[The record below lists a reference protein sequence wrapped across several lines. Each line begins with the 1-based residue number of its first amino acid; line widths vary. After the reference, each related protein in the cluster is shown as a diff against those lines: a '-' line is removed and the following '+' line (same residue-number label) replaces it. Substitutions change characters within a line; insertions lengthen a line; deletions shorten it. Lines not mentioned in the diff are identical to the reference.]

1 MQQMAGSEPNLLQA
15 KEDSSLPANMK
26 SLQSL
31 IHTGVSPPQ
40 GQTNPVPTMSLLS
53 LNNQPGWSVCSALCV
68 LILLL
73 PDAKADNLNAT
84 SRNGGGSQCGEYSNQ
99 HFFIY
104 QVMENGM
111 CRLVATLPQL
121 DEQRCP
127 DMFRCTDEV
136 SYWLHENEE
145 RKQQIVA
152 MRETISALQEELRNH
167 RHRIRVLELQAVSP
181 HTAAET
187 RSPAG
192 AFSGHRWTESEDKHH
207 LNVSV
212 EQRFHELEVHYAEAT
227 TLLNLQGTL
236 ILELQDQ
243 VHNLTLL
250 VDDVKRGPGCLI
262 NVVHPNPLMSRQ
274 EALHPETQHVRNCP
288 IDCASIY
295 YNGVRRSGLYTVVPF
310 LAGRSVEVYCDMD
323 TDGGGWTVIQRRVD
337 GSVSFDRSWR
347 DYRDGFGDL
356 HSEFWLGNDHIH
368 DLSTQGDYSLRVNLE
383 DWSNK
388 YKHAVYQSFSVEDE
402 EHQYRLHVSGFS
414 GSVQDSFSWYH
425 DKQGFSTP
433 DSGNICAEI
442 SHGGW
447 WYNQCFY
454 ANLNGFYY
462 RGGHYTP
469 QGRGPLGPD
478 GIVWH
483 SWKDSDYY
491 SLRKVSMMIR
501 PRSFR
506 TRLSP

>member
-1 MQQMAGSEPNLLQA
+1 MTNPNLPLW
-15 KEDSSLPANMK
+15 
-26 SLQSL
+26 
-31 IHTGVSPPQ
+31 GR
-40 GQTNPVPTMSLLS
+40 
-53 LNNQPGWSVCSALCV
+53 CSALCALTV
-68 LILLL
+68 LL
-73 PDAKADNLNAT
+73 AAAGADHQLNAT
-84 SRNGGGSQCGEYSNQ
+84 APRNGGGAQCGEYTN
-99 HFFIY
+99 
-104 QVMENGM
+104 QVMEDGM

-152 MRETISALQEELRNH
+152 LKETISELQEELRNH
-167 RHRIRVLELQAVSP
+167 RHRIKVFELQ
-181 HTAAET
+181 H
-187 RSPAG
+187 
-192 AFSGHRWTESEDKHH
+192 EDNGH
-207 LNVSV
+207 LNTTL
-212 EQRFHELEVHYAEAT
+212 ERRFHELEVHYAEAT
-227 TLLNLQGTL
+227 ALMHLQGTL
-236 ILELQDQ
+236 ILNLQNQ

-250 VDDVKRGPGCLI
+250 VERVKRSPGCLI
-262 NVVHPNPLMSRQ
+262 NIVRPNPLMSSQ
-274 EALHPETQHVRNCP
+274 EALHPEIQHMRSCP
-288 IDCASIY
+288 IDCASIHH
-295 YNGVRRSGLYTVVPF
+295 NGVRRSGLYTVVPS
-310 LAGRSVEVYCDMD
+310 LAGLPVEVYCDMD

-347 DYRDGFGDL
+347 EYRDGFGDL

-368 DLSTQGDYSLRVNLE
+368 DLSTQADYSLRIDLE

-388 YKHAVYQSFSVEDE
+388 HKHALYQSFSVEDE

-414 GSVQDSFSWYH
+414 GTVQDSFGWYH
-425 DKQGFSTP
+425 DKQSFSTP
-433 DSGNICAEI
+433 DSGDICAEI

-447 WYNQCFY
+447 WYSQCFY
-454 ANLNGFYY
+454 AHLNGVYY

-469 QGRGPLGPD
+469 KGRGHLGPD

-483 SWKDSDYY
+483 SWRDSDYY

-506 TRLSP
+506 SHLSP